1 MKKIYIAGAITG
13 VKGAKAIFD
22 KAKLELE
29 KLGYIA
35 ISPFD
40 NGLEESCTWEQHMIA
55 DAKMLRQC
63 DAIYLLSNWNN
74 SIGANIE
81 YLLAAKWKLEIIYQ

>member
-13 VKGAKAIFD
+13 IKGAKAIFD
-22 KAKLELE
+22 KAKQDLEE
-29 KLGYIA
+29 MGYTV

-40 NGLEESCTWEQHMIA
+40 NGLEQSCTWEQHMIA
-55 DAKMLRQC
+55 DMKMLRQC

-81 YLLAAKWKLEIIYQ
+81 FLLATKWDLEIIYQ